1 MKHAPA
7 TSSGK
12 CFVLRTACNARYDQL
27 ALRTLNDTSGGGA
40 FMTTRIDD
48 SDAVSRPPRRGRWQF
63 SLRQILAIIAAVGVG
78 AALTTL
84 PLRLATQHAELTRLR
99 EEAGYLTIQDP
110 KMINAIAAASPDQ
123 HWWKWRVYLPKGRDY
138 EIHIGVGPIPE
149 SGYQFPNDTDV
160 AVVDGNELHLQSQW
174 SAAFL
179 KGGQE
184 YVVEAWVQKSP
195 ELGAYGVALRANGP
209 TVSNRLSQEHLKW
222 TKASSFTSQGIVAL
236 GFSQLHDP
244 TKPVDLL
251 RGTGQWRK
259 ADGTY
264 QDLGGILI
272 WITPGK

>member
-1 MKHAPA
+1 
-7 TSSGK
+7 
-12 CFVLRTACNARYDQL
+12 
-27 ALRTLNDTSGGGA
+27 
-40 FMTTRIDD
+40 MTNRVDD
-48 SDAVSRPPRRGRWQF
+48 SNAVSRPPRRGRGRWQF

-84 PLRLATQHAELTRLR
+84 PLRLATQHAEITRLR

-138 EIHIGVGPIPE
+138 GIHIGVGPIPK
-149 SGYQFPNDTDV
+149 SGYQFPNDTHI
-160 AVVDGNELHLQSQW
+160 AVVDGKELHLQSQW
-174 SAAFL
+174 PAGLL

-184 YVVEAWVQKSP
+184 YVVEAWVQRSP
-195 ELGAYGVALRANGP
+195 ELGAYGIALKANGP
-209 TVSNRLSQEHLKW
+209 TFSHRLAPDQLKW
-222 TKASSFTSQGIVAL
+222 TKAASSTSSGIVTL
-236 GFSQLHDP
+236 GSSEVRDP

-251 RGTGQWRK
+251 RATGEWVK

>member
-1 MKHAPA
+1 
-7 TSSGK
+7 
-12 CFVLRTACNARYDQL
+12 
-27 ALRTLNDTSGGGA
+27 
-40 FMTTRIDD
+40 MTTRIDD
-48 SDAVSRPPRRGRWQF
+48 SDAVSRPPRRRRWQF
-63 SLRQILAIIAAVGVG
+63 SLRQILVIIAAVGVG

-138 EIHIGVGPIPE
+138 EIHIGVGAVPE
-149 SGYQFPNDTDV
+149 SGYQLPDEGV
-160 AVVDGNELHLQSQW
+160 RMVVDGKRIFASNQW
-174 SAAFL
+174 QAAIL

-184 YVVEAWVQKSP
+184 YLVEAWVQKNP
-195 ELGAYGVALRANGP
+195 ELGAYGVALRANGM
-209 TVSNRLSQEHLKW
+209 TFSSALSKDQLKW
-222 TKASSFTSQGIVAL
+222 TKASSSTSRGIVTL
-236 GFSQLHDP
+236 GSSEVCDP

>member
-1 MKHAPA
+1 MA
-7 TSSGK
+7 TISPGK
-12 CFVLRTACNARYDQL
+12 CFVLRAACHADYEQL
-27 ALRTLNDTSGGGA
+27 ALLTLNSTSEDGT
-40 FMTTRIDD
+40 FMTNRVDA
-48 SDAVSRPPRRGRWQF
+48 SDAVSKPQRRGRGRLQF

-138 EIHIGVGPIPE
+138 EIYIGVGPIPK
-149 SGYQFPNDTDV
+149 SGYQIPGETHF
-160 AVVDGNELHLQSQW
+160 AVIDGKVLRPWPKAL
-174 SAAFL
+174 L

-195 ELGAYGVALRANGP
+195 ELGAYGVALRANGA
-209 TVSNRLSQEHLKW
+209 TSYQQLSQDQFKW
-222 TKASSFTSQGIVAL
+222 TEAASFTSSGIATL
-236 GFSQLHDP
+236 GTPEVCDP

-251 RGTGQWRK
+251 REKGQSVK